1 MGIKTLGSRFTLLIG
16 LALVAGGAGCS
27 SLPGDPDHAA
37 RTVQLRPED
46 VPQLRAALP
55 RGTRIQL
62 HGLSVT
68 RPARSATQPSTEFV
82 DGLWRV
88 ALRQS
93 VRFDIAAGTE
103 NRASPSRILLQ
114 FDGAAKI
121 FTTTL
126 ERDGLPPVALA
137 AVREAPTPNA
147 LDRLGYLTR
156 VALGED
162 IASRPIRCDTAYSP
176 NKDCVRFTERG
187 LERRK
192 AGDARGALG
201 YFERARSHDGGC
213 ALTLLHL
220 AIEIQR
226 LGSAHA
232 TRASETALEALSI
245 PHRLT
250 PHTDHRIA
258 RVILALRRDDA
269 NLLKLGQD
277 YQKERPH
284 DPHGRYTTALAL
296 EKAGKHAAALP
307 HLEELRD
314 RWPGNPSV
322 RYQLCFALLG
332 TGDAETALEV
342 LEEAKRQIPRGAIVR
357 PYAMALYHSG
367 KHDELKRYLT
377 EWRRTR
383 GVAGTPAEREII
395 RMQASHAL
403 LIGDRKLAIQK
414 LAESL
419 AWVRG
424 RSSTLQRHALDVAED
439 GEVLARLGAT
449 EVLIQAIGGF
459 QQLGQLPPAFANVLT
474 YLGGLLS
481 IAANET
487 PTRALATLEKSHD
500 TVWHNQLQAALHH
513 HRGELDAE
521 TKALERA
528 VDSSRSSLLQASVAR
543 ALDTAGKKSDAHKVS
558 AHIRKTLLSFDQ
570 RQLYQH
576 PLMTP
581 GRAMAFLACSE

>member
-1 MGIKTLGSRFTLLIG
+1 
-16 LALVAGGAGCS
+16 
-27 SLPGDPDHAA
+27 
-37 RTVQLRPED
+37 
-46 VPQLRAALP
+46 
-55 RGTRIQL
+55 
-62 HGLSVT
+62 
-68 RPARSATQPSTEFV
+68 
-82 DGLWRV
+82 
-88 ALRQS
+88 
-93 VRFDIAAGTE
+93 
-103 NRASPSRILLQ
+103 
-114 FDGAAKI
+114 
-121 FTTTL
+121 
-126 ERDGLPPVALA
+126 
-137 AVREAPTPNA
+137 
-147 LDRLGYLTR
+147 
-156 VALGED
+156 
-162 IASRPIRCDTAYSP
+162 
-176 NKDCVRFTERG
+176 
-187 LERRK
+187 
-192 AGDARGALG
+192 
-201 YFERARSHDGGC
+201 
-213 ALTLLHL
+213 
-220 AIEIQR
+220 
-226 LGSAHA
+226 
-232 TRASETALEALSI
+232 
-245 PHRLT
+245 
-250 PHTDHRIA
+250 
-258 RVILALRRDDA
+258 
-269 NLLKLGQD
+269 
-277 YQKERPH
+277 
-284 DPHGRYTTALAL
+284 
-296 EKAGKHAAALP
+296 
-307 HLEELRD
+307 
-314 RWPGNPSV
+314 
-322 RYQLCFALLG
+322 
-332 TGDAETALEV
+332 
-342 LEEAKRQIPRGAIVR
+342 
-357 PYAMALYHSG
+357 
-367 KHDELKRYLT
+367 
-377 EWRRTR
+377 
-383 GVAGTPAEREII
+383 
-395 RMQASHAL
+395 MQASHAL